1 MVNPR
6 RREARGSG
14 DLPVSFV
21 PMAAVDERWGEITR
35 LEDRPLKEVARGY
48 SSFQTGDVLFAK
60 ITPCMENGK
69 VAVARDLT
77 NGIGRGSTEF
87 YVLRPG
93 DVLLGDYLFFYLRQP
108 SFREQ
113 AKRHFTGTAG
123 QQRVPKSFMENAL
136 IPLPSLKQQRRIVAI
151 VNRAAKIEEM
161 RAQAEERLREFV
173 PALFVRMFGDPVENP
188 KGWHVAMLSDLGSLD
203 RGRSRHRPRNAPE
216 LYGGP
221 YPFVQTGDIAGSDG
235 VVRQASQHYSEL
247 GLRQSKIWPVGTLCI
262 TIAAN
267 IGATGVL
274 AFDACFPDS
283 VVGFVPKDDFA
294 TVEYVQSA
302 LDSMQARIE
311 EGAPMAAQRNINLR
325 ILRAL
330 QLPVPPVQLQRRF
343 SSVVRHARATAA
355 IASMSKQGASTLT
368 AALMRSLLE
377 GAG

>member
-1 MVNPR
+1 MDR
-6 RREARGSG
+6 RHVRSNDPGAAQLPFVGVEHVKARSG
-14 DLPVSFV
+14 VIDFDSDSRVGEQKSATFSFDARHV
-21 PMAAVDERWGEITR
+21 LYGK
-35 LEDRPLKEVARGY
+35 LRPYL
-48 SSFQTGDVLFAK
+48 
-60 ITPCMENGK
+60 NK
-69 VAVARDLT
+69 VAIPDFA
-77 NGIGRGSTEF
+77 GRCSTE
-87 YVLRPG
+87 
-93 DVLLGDYLFFYLRQP
+93 
-108 SFREQ
+108 
-113 AKRHFTGTAG
+113 
-123 QQRVPKSFMENAL
+123 L
-136 IPLPSLKQQRRIVAI
+136 IPLLPRNGVDREFLGHLLRRSETVELVMASVTGSRMPRADMKALMSMNVPLFRLDEQRRIVAI

-173 PALFVRMFGDPVENP
+173 PALFDRMFGDPVENP

-235 VVRQASQHYSEL
+235 VVRRASQHYSEL

-355 IASMSKQGASTLT
+355 IVSMSKQSASTLA

-377 GAG
+377 GAR